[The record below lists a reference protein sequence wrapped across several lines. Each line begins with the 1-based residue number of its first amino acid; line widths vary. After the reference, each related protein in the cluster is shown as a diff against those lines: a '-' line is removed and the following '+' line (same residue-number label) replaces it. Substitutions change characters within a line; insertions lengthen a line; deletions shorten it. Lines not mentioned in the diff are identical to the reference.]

1 MNSSADTIPKRS
13 CKGYEV
19 MTTLV
24 ALIVSDFL
32 VLGTASLGT
41 YSKPMPVSLIGER
54 FGTPFYVP
62 VQI

>member
-1 MNSSADTIPKRS
+1 
-13 CKGYEV
+13 

-24 ALIVSDFL
+24 ALIASDFL
-32 VLGTASLGT
+32 VLGTVSLGT

-54 FGTPFYVP
+54 FRTPFYDP